1 MPIVLPVKSQSDSNL
16 AVCNLVIWDWVHFE
30 RSEYIRIYAVKF
42 PNRSIKGLEN
52 LTGEYGDRDIYG
64 CVLADKQD
72 FEVLCAH
79 IVSKEA
85 ETIQM

>member
-1 MPIVLPVKSQSDSNL
+1 M
-16 AVCNLVIWDWVHFE
+16 
-30 RSEYIRIYAVKF
+30 F

-79 IVSKEA
+79 TVSKEA